1 MFPHLFPYGRGHP
14 GEPRHVPVALNAC
27 VRYYS
32 LLSIRRFAE
41 DELFMLASFDYLSI
55 HRMYTQVALKCQR
68 NPTMFEPYGDI
79 TESALIETLNEEEPR
94 RQGRT
99 ASARNQT
106 SNATAF
112 VKTVDISGSVMW
124 GSDGERAQCRRQAF
138 AYQAR
143 YGQPALFVTLTPNV
157 AESFVM
163 AQYCGITSVDTL
175 FYAAL
180 ADPPGRSVLHSAS
193 VRNDVASARLFM
205 RNMDAFIEHVIGVAP
220 KHMKSKPFDS
230 LFGEVRAY
238 FGMIE
243 TQGGGVLHA
252 HFLIW
257 HVDVPPNT
265 DAFYRAM
272 ASHGE
277 QYYRDIEAFTDSI
290 VSTSMPIRVEDSSC
304 VFCGYS
310 YANLQELLIPSEAF
324 KDPYKPQR
332 GGNTRGEPVL
342 VRCSRCGTELSSQH
356 VIRRLLL
363 EHRPSSWPPSMRPYS
378 SAEHALAV
386 RLVTPRRGIIPAAK
400 SSIYR
405 RDLYL
410 FDVHT
415 ADVKEDYH
423 DDEYVNYLRDL
434 NRAPYR
440 LEQRENDAFHNDAV
454 ARTLPM
460 LPPSISDERWMPR
473 AVAFAVSMLV
483 FLFNMHWWSY
493 VGSCFKKSRAAA
505 SGECRYGFPR
515 SRVARSTSS
524 DDGVLIKHR
533 APFEFVNGFN
543 REIMLA
549 F

>member
-1 MFPHLFPYGRGHP
+1 
-14 GEPRHVPVALNAC
+14 
-27 VRYYS
+27 
-32 LLSIRRFAE
+32 
-41 DELFMLASFDYLSI
+41 
-55 HRMYTQVALKCQR
+55 
-68 NPTMFEPYGDI
+68 
-79 TESALIETLNEEEPR
+79 
-94 RQGRT
+94 
-99 ASARNQT
+99 
-106 SNATAF
+106 
-112 VKTVDISGSVMW
+112 
-124 GSDGERAQCRRQAF
+124 
-138 AYQAR
+138 
-143 YGQPALFVTLTPNV
+143 
-157 AESFVM
+157 M

-243 TQGGGVLHA
+243 TQGGGMLHA

-272 ASHGE
+272 AAHGE
-277 QYYRDIEAFTDSI
+277 QYYRDIEAFMDSI

-332 GGNTRGEPVL
+332 GDNTRGEPIL

-363 EHRPSSWPPSMRPYS
+363 EHRPSSWPPSMRSYS

-386 RLVTPRRGIIPAAK
+386 RLVTPHRGIIPAAK
-400 SSIYR
+400 SAIYR

-483 FLFNMHWWSY
+483 FLFNMHWWSC

-524 DDGVLIKHR
+524 DDGVLIKDR

>member
-1 MFPHLFPYGRGHP
+1 MFPHLFPYGCGHP
-14 GEPRHVPVALNAC
+14 GKPRHVPVALNAC

-32 LLSIRRFAE
+32 LLSTRRFAE
-41 DELFMLASFDYLSI
+41 DELFMLASFNYLSI

-79 TESALIETLNEEEPR
+79 TE
-94 RQGRT
+94 
-99 ASARNQT
+99 
-106 SNATAF
+106 
-112 VKTVDISGSVMW
+112 
-124 GSDGERAQCRRQAF
+124 RQAF

-157 AESFVM
+157 AESLVM

-180 ADPPGRSVLHSAS
+180 ADPPGRSALHSAS

-238 FGMIE
+238 FGMVE
-243 TQGGGVLHA
+243 TQGGGMLHA

-265 DAFYRAM
+265 DTFYRAM
-272 ASHGE
+272 AAHGE

-290 VSTSMPIRVEDSSC
+290 VSTSMPIR
-304 VFCGYS
+304 
-310 YANLQELLIPSEAF
+310 ELLIPSEAF

-378 SAEHALAV
+378 SAEHAMAV

-400 SSIYR
+400 SAIYR

-415 ADVKEDYH
+415 ADVKEAYH
-423 DDEYVNYLRDL
+423 EDEYVNYLRDL
-434 NRAPYR
+434 NRAPHR

-533 APFEFVNGFN
+533 TPFEFVNGFN